1 MKNIFKKTASIFM
14 AVAIMLTVCFGA
26 LNFNITARAGEAPV
40 FTLDKVS
47 ESDSQVSVSISL
59 QSGEFRYVTF
69 MITYGADISELT
81 SIERGTTLSQLVLD
95 ADDVM
100 SLSNVETGV
109 ATVISVP
116 TVSTIG
122 EYFVLTFS
130 KASADTITSDDI
142 TVVEDEINAEIIN
155 NLSVVKAELALSES
169 EITLCEGETKQLEAA
184 LIPATG
190 ETITWTSGDEN
201 VATVVD
207 GLVTAVDFGET
218 VITATAQS
226 GAVATCTVKVDMKI
240 KEDVSAEVEAENGL
254 IFGSDVFGSSSSE
267 ISALFEN
274 TNVTVQSNTEKIA
287 TGDTITFTKENG
299 DVYKT
304 LTVVV
309 FGDVNCDG
317 VYDGTDAM
325 IVNCIVNG
333 MLSRAQVGEA
343 VYLAADCN
351 HDEIVD
357 EMDIAILNDAGLLLS
372 LVPQT
377 ETGELDVSSVE
388 YTEYLNCIS
397 QDVVNEEPQE
407 EEPAG
412 ETTQPNVLDEIIAF
426 VKMIVDYILK
436 SVLNL
441 FA

>member
-1 MKNIFKKTASIFM
+1 MKNTIKKTVSLFM
-14 AVAIMLTVCFGA
+14 AVAIMLTVCCGA
-26 LNFNITARAGEAPV
+26 LNIKTKAGEAPI
-40 FTLDKVS
+40 FSLDKVS
-47 ESDSQVSVSISL
+47 ESDTEVKVSISL

-69 MITYGADISELT
+69 SFTYGDKISALT
-81 SIERGTTLSQLVLD
+81 SIERGTTLTLLIQD

-100 SLSNVETGV
+100 SLSNVDTGV
-109 ATVISVP
+109 VTVISVP
-116 TVSTIG
+116 TVTATG
-122 EYFVLTFS
+122 EYFVVTFS

-142 TVVEDEINAEIIN
+142 TAVEDEINAEIVN
-155 NLSVVKAELALSES
+155 NLSKVNVDIALSES
-169 EITLCEGETKQLEAA
+169 EITLYDGETKQLEAT
-184 LIPATG
+184 LTPDTG
-190 ETITWTSGDEN
+190 DAVTWTSNDES

-207 GLVTAVDFGET
+207 GLVTAVDFGEA
-218 VITATAQS
+218 VITATVS
-226 GAVATCTVKVDMKI
+226 GGATATCTVKVDMKI
-240 KEDVSAEVEAENGL
+240 KEDASAEVEAESGL
-254 IFGSDVFGSSSSE
+254 IYGSDVFGSSADE
-267 ISALFEN
+267 IADLFDN
-274 TNVTVQSNTEKIA
+274 TKVTVNSNTSKIA
-287 TGDTITFTKENG
+287 TGDIITFTKENG

-317 VYDGTDAM
+317 IYDGTDAM